1 MPLTLCFATNNQHK
15 IQEVSSLMGSNAK
28 IVSLQEIGCYEE
40 LREDQST
47 MEGNSHQKAQY
58 VFDRYQIPCFA
69 DDSGLEIKALDGE
82 PGVHSAY
89 YSGTRD
95 FDSNIKL
102 VLNKLKNSQHRQ
114 AHFKT
119 VITLV
124 TPNINKQFVGILKG
138 TIIYEKKGSN
148 GFGYDPIFRPEGYIK
163 TLAEFTLAEKNAISH
178 RSQAIKELI
187 HFLATNPTL

>member
-1 MPLTLCFATNNQHK
+1 
-15 IQEVSSLMGSNAK
+15 MGSNAK